1 MYEKWVDNED
11 SVEDEMR
18 ITADFAHE
26 AHREWCETVVVRA
39 NHDRHLDQWLDDERA
54 IKGDHKNA
62 DYYHILRGKL
72 LSEIKAGN
80 RDFNVCEWAL
90 RNVEGS
96 IPEAIR
102 FLGEDESYVICK
114 EHGGGIECGLH
125 GDLGVNGSRGS
136 TRGLRKLGRRVNK
149 DHDHTASVSGPVW
162 SGGTCQLRFPYMKGP
177 HTHSVSHIATFEN
190 SERQILTFWAG
201 KFRA

>member
-1 MYEKWVDNED
+1 MYEKWVDGEE
-11 SVEDEMR
+11 SVEGEMR
-18 ITADFAHE
+18 ITADFSHE
-26 AHREWCETVVVRA
+26 AHRDWCETIVVRA
-39 NHDRHLDQWLDDERA
+39 NHDRHLDQWLNEAGRSKAIQERRLF
-54 IKGDHKNA
+54 HK
-62 DYYHILRGKL
+62 LRGKL

-149 DHDHTASVSGPVW
+149 DHDHTASVSPGRFGPAE
-162 SGGTCQLRFPYMKGP
+162 R
-177 HTHSVSHIATFEN
+177 AN
-190 SERQILTFWAG
+190 SASRT
-201 KFRA
+201 